1 MEGTVKWFNSQKAY
15 GFIAGDDGNDY
26 FVHLKAVADG
36 VLIREKDRVSFE
48 AVETDRGKQAQN
60 VTIAPEGSTAPGEAA
75 VEGEPAAEAEES
87 TAEEPEAEAKEEP
100 AAEEPEAE
108 AKGPAKKKP
117 KAKAKEEPAAEE
129 PVPEDSED
137 F

>member
-1 MEGTVKWFNSQKAY
+1 MEGTVKWFNTQKAY

-36 VLIREKDRVSFE
+36 VLIREKDRVLFE

-60 VTIAPEGSTAPGEAA
+60 VTIAPEGSSAPS
-75 VEGEPAAEAEES
+75 EPAAEG
-87 TAEEPEAEAKEEP
+87 EP

-108 AKGPAKKKP
+108 SKEEPAAEGPEAESKEEPAAEESEAKS
-117 KAKAKEEPAAEE
+117 KEEPAAEE
-129 PVPEDSED
+129 PAPKDSED